1 MVGLL
6 KAPRD
11 LKGMVLVQGDWAVS
25 TVNQIIYSI
34 IATLQFCSILHCV
47 KNNVMSILVPI

>member
-11 LKGMVLVQGDWAVS
+11 LKGMVLVQGDWVVS
-25 TVNQIIYSI
+25 TANQSI
-34 IATLQFCSILHCV
+34 IVL
-47 KNNVMSILVPI
+47 

>member
-25 TVNQIIYSI
+25 TRVSEYYSNI
-34 IATLQFCSILHCV
+34 TIL
-47 KNNVMSILVPI
+47 